1 MSQLATVTHAQ
12 SLTQAKPAKTMA
24 DVVQA
29 HWDRISATLPKHM
42 NSERFL
48 QLAIST
54 VNQTPE
60 LAICKPVEVLSCLMK
75 CSTLGLEPDAVDG
88 LGRAYIIPTKIKGR
102 QSCRFQMGY
111 RGMLEL
117 MDRSGKIKSYNIM
130 AAYEDDGYQL
140 TLDEN
145 GVPHLV
151 ASTVN
156 FNAVHTPETLQFVYL
171 HVEYMNG
178 GEHNAYMTK
187 AEIER
192 VKSTSQSA
200 NSNYSPWKT
209 SYEAMALKTLIRR
222 EFKYMPVS
230 IEAQSVV
237 SADDTLPDYSAVFKP
252 VIETPAPQLNE
263 AHVEAVEDVHVDVE
277 TGEILE
283 VQTDDVME

>member
-1 MSQLATVTHAQ
+1 MSQLATVTHTQ
-12 SLTQAKPAKTMA
+12 QLTQAKPARTMA
-24 DVVQA
+24 DIITTA
-29 HWDRISATLPKHM
+29 WPRISATLPKHM
-42 NSERFL
+42 SSERFL

-60 LAICKPVEVLSCLMK
+60 LAICQPVEVLSCLMK

-117 MDRSGKIKSYNIM
+117 MERSGKIKSYNIM
-130 AAYEDDGYQL
+130 AAYEDDDYQL

-156 FNAVHTPETLQFVYL
+156 FNAKHTPETLQFVYL

-187 AEIER
+187 AEIEK

-237 SADDTLPDYSAVFKP
+237 SADDTLPDYSAVFRP
-252 VIETPAPQLNE
+252 VELSTPQSVLNHSE
-263 AHVEAVEDVHVDVE
+263 QVDEVNVDME

-283 VQTDDVME
+283 EESNDGNE